1 NSFFRI
7 AFDRMPNKYIVD
19 SVARME
25 LSNNELLVLCIMTNC
40 FEEYETG
47 ERELDEIMIESCRVI
62 VRVITTEKISESV

>member
-1 NSFFRI
+1 
-7 AFDRMPNKYIVD
+7 
-19 SVARME
+19 ME